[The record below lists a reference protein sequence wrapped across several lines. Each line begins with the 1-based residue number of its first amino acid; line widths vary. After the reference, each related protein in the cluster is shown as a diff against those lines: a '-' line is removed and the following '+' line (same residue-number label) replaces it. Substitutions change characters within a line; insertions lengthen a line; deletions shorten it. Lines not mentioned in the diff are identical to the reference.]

1 MRIPKREI
9 SPSMPLT
16 LGGSVEYVR
25 RCEDDSIRWLAREG
39 VELVP
44 TCLRCPDAP
53 CVRFSVEELES
64 ASYTMSFDRNP
75 VVCPFDALAIDRQSA
90 TPHIK
95 ENCVGCGL
103 CAARCPAGA
112 IAIVQGHAAVS
123 LADNG
128 YTAPSIEIESHID
141 TRRRIASLIASSSRP
156 GKPDW
161 AARRSS
167 AQRTL
172 SAVDAARDS
181 RTTMGLLVRNALMAC
196 GAAAK
201 LGVPG
206 DTNSRLDLSFDMDG
220 KVGIVEL
227 EQGPDLLDSA
237 RRLLSDVATARA
249 RHGIPR
255 DAILPVIVCR
265 QMPNKRTDFY
275 RLADDAENVLGLLI
289 STIPLAVLVLMVLAR
304 HDAVDLRLPELFHAG
319 AADPSMLEDAAELFL
334 TSENFLKGLG
344 VSPAK

>member
-1 MRIPKREI
+1 MRIPQRSVI
-9 SPSMPLT
+9 AGTPLT
-16 LGGSVEYVR
+16 VGGSVEYVR
-25 RCEDDSIRWLAREG
+25 RCDDDSIRWLAREG
-39 VELVP
+39 GELVP
-44 TCLRCPDAP
+44 ACLHCPDAP

-75 VVCPFDALAIDRQSA
+75 VVCPFDALTVDRESA

-103 CAARCPAGA
+103 CSARCPVGA
-112 IAIVQGHAAVS
+112 IAVVSGHAVVS

-128 YTAPSIEIESHID
+128 YTAPSVEIESHID
-141 TRRRIASLIASSSRP
+141 ARRRIAALISSSPRP
-156 GKPDW
+156 EEPDW
-161 AARRSS
+161 VARRTS

-172 SAVDAARDS
+172 SAVDHARDS
-181 RTTMGLLVRNALMAC
+181 RTTMGLLVRNSLMAC

-206 DTNSRLDLSFDMDG
+206 DTNSRLDLSFDMHG
-220 KVGIVEL
+220 RVGIVEL

-249 RHGIPR
+249 RHGIPP

-289 STIPLAVLVLMVLAR
+289 STIPLAVLVLLVLAR
-304 HDAVDLRLPELFHAG
+304 HDAMELRLPELFHAG
-319 AADPSMLEDAAELFL
+319 AADPSRLEDAAELLL
-334 TSENFLKGLG
+334 TSEARLKGLG